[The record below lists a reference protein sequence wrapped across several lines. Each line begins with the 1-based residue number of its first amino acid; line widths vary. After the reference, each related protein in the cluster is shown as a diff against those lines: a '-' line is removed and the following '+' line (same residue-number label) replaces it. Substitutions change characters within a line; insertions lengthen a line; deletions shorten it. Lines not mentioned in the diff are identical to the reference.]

1 MVKQQKHPRS
11 IDNLKSKALLQQS
24 QCSLDDIR
32 YNLLQTEFQTAVKGT
47 SLARYLC
54 EHFDSLSISIQSR
67 ILNTHDFLMLFI
79 PLIDEPPWTRRR
91 SKTRYV
97 PSTTTGTGASDR
109 TNEILVWEKYID
121 QEWKEIHPGDLL
133 NITQCEAQ
141 CWIAIFHLT
150 CSNADC
156 REQYALNSY
165 RKEQILRLRKFLN
178 EYMMDQ
184 LPILVDVTRYMD
196 QLSLMNVPES
206 TNSVGMTVLMEQIDQ
221 LRETLFSECQ
231 KNWDQVASYQFET
244 TYSKTTDSID
254 EDLRLIATIYNED
267 NVDFC
272 FGNYDPENILAQDSL
287 HLAKVEICI
296 CNVDHGSNG
305 CDTFVDV
312 FTLRPN
318 DEDESIII
326 QTPSGPFRRMKLEIE
341 PTGDFMRFCKNSN
354 NSKLQ
359 ANISFKGVVG
369 VKQLIVDVDFSQDTK
384 ATKNIE
390 WVQLGK
396 LEDKLVI
403 QLGFRRN
410 EEDEHAIYN
419 LEQAYVAEPSEDNA
433 S

>member
-1 MVKQQKHPRS
+1 MVQQQKHPRS
-11 IDNLKSKALLQQS
+11 IDNLKSKALLQQP
-24 QCSLDDIR
+24 QCSLDDIQ
-32 YNLLQTEFQTAVKGT
+32 YNLLQTEFQTAVKAT

-97 PSTTTGTGASDR
+97 PSTTIGTEASDR
-109 TNEILVWEKYID
+109 SNEILVWEKYVD

-141 CWIAIFHLT
+141 CWIAVFHLT
-150 CSNADC
+150 CGNVDC
-156 REQYALNSY
+156 REQYALNTY

-178 EYMMDQ
+178 EYIMDQ
-184 LPILVDVTRYMD
+184 LPVLVDVTRYMD

-206 TNSVGMTVLMEQIDQ
+206 ANSVGMTVLMEQIDQ
-221 LRETLFSECQ
+221 LRESLFNESE
-231 KNWDQVASYQFET
+231 KDWDQIAAYQFET
-244 TYSKTTDSID
+244 TYSKTIDSID

-272 FGNYDPENILAQDSL
+272 FGDYDKEKIIARPDSL
-287 HLAKVEICI
+287 HVAKVEICI
-296 CNVDHGSNG
+296 SDLDHESGKG
-305 CDTFVDV
+305 DTFIDV
-312 FTLRPN
+312 FTLTPY
-318 DEDESIII
+318 DEDESIIV

-341 PTGDFMRFCKNSN
+341 PTGDFHRFCKNSN
-354 NSKLQ
+354 HHKLQ

-369 VKQLIVDVDFSQDTK
+369 IKQLIVDVDFPQDTN
-384 ATKNIE
+384 ATKKVE

-410 EEDEHAIYN
+410 DEDVHTIYN
-419 LEQAYVAEPSEDNA
+419 LDQAYMAEPADTNS
-433 S
+433 